1 MPSNE
6 RHTSV
11 YAPKAVPAL
20 HTWFAEQN
28 NMRKSHA
35 ILQAFMFLTSEEG
48 LKAFRIWRGGEIAK
62 GNL

>member
-1 MPSNE
+1 MPSPE
-6 RHTSV
+6 SHTSV

-20 HTWFAEQN
+20 HTWFAKQN
-28 NMRKSHA
+28 NMRKSPA

-48 LKAFRIWRGGEIAK
+48 LKAFRIWRGGQIAK